1 MIYIDNTGG
10 DFNSDF
16 NADFFLVGQTELLI
30 PRTAPLQEQQEDEII
45 IA

>member
-1 MIYIDNTGG
+1 MIYIDEKGG

-16 NADFFLVGQTELLI
+16 NADFLAGQTELLI